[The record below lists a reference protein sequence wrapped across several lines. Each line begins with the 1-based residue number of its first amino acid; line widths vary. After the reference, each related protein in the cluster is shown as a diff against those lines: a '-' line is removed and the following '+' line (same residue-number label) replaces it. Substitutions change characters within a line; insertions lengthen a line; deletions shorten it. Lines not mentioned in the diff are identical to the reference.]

1 SPQDLAAVG
10 LGNSIWIPVYLLMSG
25 TLLATTPKVAQRY
38 GAGQYREIGPL
49 VRQSLWL
56 ALMVGIIGSLLL
68 LCAEP
73 ILHAMKVEPDLI
85 A

>member
-1 SPQDLAAVG
+1 MG